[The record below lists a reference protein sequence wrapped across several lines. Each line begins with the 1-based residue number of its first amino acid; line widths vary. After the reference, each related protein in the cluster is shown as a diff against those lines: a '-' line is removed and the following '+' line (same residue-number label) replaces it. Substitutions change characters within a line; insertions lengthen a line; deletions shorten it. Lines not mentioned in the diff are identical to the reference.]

1 MRQMEQQPQLPYLG
15 EFINNPYYGAGT
27 EPGLG
32 FSSGSPSSLPFADA
46 QIPGLLRQM
55 SDEPSG

>member
-1 MRQMEQQPQLPYLG
+1 MEQTQLPYMG
-15 EFINNPYYGAGT
+15 EFINNPYYGTGM

-32 FSSGSPSSLPFADA
+32 FSTGSPSSLPFADA

-55 SDEPSG
+55 SDESPG